1 MGLSEL
7 LERLGRGVF
16 EAPFGAL
23 SQVTDSPEVAE
34 IRFALLD
41 EIKRKT
47 QRAGGREIFPYDLI
61 RIHLCG
67 VHEKEAAVF
76 EGEFF
81 RRYFEQEAQQY
92 FEKTD
97 CRVPGNLRVE
107 VKVEGFAGGHSKQWI
122 RVEML
127 AQQPQGAA
135 PVRQRA
141 RAKLVVRAGMANVT
155 EFALTKTRTN
165 VGRVQDVYKAE
176 GVSRR
181 NDLIFSGDTAINRT
195 VSREHAH
202 ILYDKEADE
211 YRLYNDRWYKR
222 GNKTENNCGI
232 WIIREGMGQEVHRD
246 SRGTKL
252 EAGDEIHF
260 GQAVVEFQVEN

>member
-1 MGLSEL
+1 MALSDL
-7 LERLGRGVF
+7 LEKLGRGVF

-41 EIKRKT
+41 EIKKKT

-61 RIHLCG
+61 RIHLRG
-67 VHEKEAAVF
+67 VSEKESAIF

-81 RRYFEQEAQQY
+81 RRYFEQEAQQH
-92 FEKTD
+92 FEKTN
-97 CRVPGNLRVE
+97 CRVPDDLRVE
-107 VKVEGFAGGHSKQWI
+107 VKVEGFAGAPSKQWV

-127 AQQPQGAA
+127 SQQPQAAA
-135 PVRQRA
+135 PA
-141 RAKLVVRAGMANVT
+141 RRRTPAKLVVIAGAGNTT
-155 EFALTKTRTN
+155 ELSLTKTRTN
-165 VGRVQDVYKAE
+165 VGRVQDVYKSE

-181 NDLIFSGDTAINRT
+181 NDLVFSGDTPINRT

-202 ILYDKEADE
+202 ILYDKQADE

-222 GNKTENNCGI
+222 GNKTENNCGV
-232 WIIREGMGQEVHRD
+232 WIIRDGMGQEVHRD
-246 SRGTKL
+246 TRGTKL
-252 EAGDEIHF
+252 EPGDEIHF
-260 GQAVVEFQVEN
+260 GKAIVSFQIEE